1 MCLERRKIEK
11 RDSDRGKQSEEK
23 ERKKKNI
30 TDEQSN
36 QYCVNNIYHN
46 ITSIL

>member
-23 ERKKKNI
+23 EKNI

-36 QYCVNNIYHN
+36 QYCANNIYHN